1 MATRWQRVSTLGF
14 AVCAA
19 SLLGTAHVSADPIPG
34 NFWPNPTLET
44 PSLTQPDAPAG
55 WRRGGA
61 DFSDPPGPGPFTH
74 TFWDAAAGT
83 VSPTHALRV
92 SDNNTQ
98 FGEWFTPDFGPD
110 ANIVPIPAGTE
121 PLLRFHFHRNY
132 STSTITGD
140 PADMRVT
147 IRGHDGIASFGLG
160 PDFDFVVNGTTNGAF
175 ESVTFDRPI
184 PAPGGVPITGLLM
197 NIASGGGGGVTGFL
211 AIDEI
216 YVARV
221 VPEPASAT
229 AMLVAAGLLM
239 WRRR

>member
-1 MATRWQRVSTLGF
+1 MAAKQHALWTTSLAACAVSLIGSARVY
-14 AVCAA
+14 
-19 SLLGTAHVSADPIPG
+19 ADPIPG
-34 NFWPNPTLET
+34 NFWPNPTLEI
-44 PSLTQPDAPAG
+44 PSVTQPDAPAG

-74 TFWDAAAGT
+74 TFWDGAAGT

-140 PADMRVT
+140 APDMRVT
-147 IRGHDGIASFGLG
+147 IRGHDGIGSFGLG

-184 PAPGGVPITGLLM
+184 PAPGGVPITGILM
-197 NIASGGGGGVTGFL
+197 NIASGGGGGVTGFI

-221 VPEPASAT
+221 VPEPTSALT
-229 AMLVAAGLLM
+229 MLVSAGLLI
-239 WRRR
+239 RRRR